1 MDIFE
6 QLENLNVSE
15 ECFDDILDIVE
26 ELLNEDELHDT
37 KAIRRK
43 AEKNSKILNKEIKA
57 NSKELGKAQYD
68 NMIAGGDAQSLVATA
83 RWSRKEKG
91 NQDEGTKNL
100 CSNANQAVKK
110 AIKTSQ
116 KAQALHN
123 KDTDLTCMFGKC
135 DSLKKENIIIKDK
148 RIFNNNKLFSDE
160 FKY

>member
-6 QLENLNVSE
+6 GLENLNVSE
-15 ECFDDILDIVE
+15 ECFDDIISMIE
-26 ELLNEDELHDT
+26 ELLSEDELHDT
-37 KAIRRK
+37 KAERRN
-43 AEKNSKILNKEIKA
+43 AQKNSKILNKEIKA
-57 NSKELGKAQYD
+57 NNKELAKAQYD

-116 KAQALHN
+116 KVQDLHK
-123 KDTDLTCMFGKC
+123 KDNDLT
-135 DSLKKENIIIKDK
+135 LKK
-148 RIFNNNKLFSDE
+148 FNQDDRARRAQEKVNQLVEKI
-160 FKY
+160 

>member
-6 QLENLNVSE
+6 SLENLAVSE
-15 ECFDDILDIVE
+15 ECFDDILDIVKSV
-26 ELLNEDELHDT
+26 LNEDELQDT
-37 KAIRRK
+37 KATRRN
-43 AEKNSKILNKEIKA
+43 AQKNSKILKKEMKA
-57 NSKELGKAQYD
+57 NDKELGKAQYN

-116 KAQALHN
+116 KVQDLRN
-123 KDTDLTCMFGKC
+123 KGTDLA
-135 DSLKKENIIIKDK
+135 LKKMNQDDRARKAQEKVNQIV
-148 RIFNNNKLFSDE
+148 NN
-160 FKY
+160 

>member
-6 QLENLNVSE
+6 SLENLNVSE
-15 ECFDDILDIVE
+15 ECFDDIINMVKNI
-26 ELLNEDELHDT
+26 LNEDELHDT
-37 KAIRRK
+37 KAIRRN
-43 AEKNSKILNKEIKA
+43 AQKNSKILKKEMKA
-57 NSKELGKAQYD
+57 NDKELGRAQHN

-116 KAQALHN
+116 KVQDLRN
-123 KDTDLTCMFGKC
+123 KDTDLA
-135 DSLKKENIIIKDK
+135 LKKMSQDDRARKAQEKVNQIV
-148 RIFNNNKLFSDE
+148 NN
-160 FKY
+160 

>member
-15 ECFDDILDIVE
+15 ECFDDIMDIVE
-26 ELLNEDELHDT
+26 DLLNEDELHDT

-57 NSKELGKAQYD
+57 NNKELGKAQYD

-116 KAQALHN
+116 KVQDLHN
-123 KDTDLTCMFGKC
+123 KDTDLT
-135 DSLKKENIIIKDK
+135 LKKMNQDDK
-148 RIFNNNKLFSDE
+148 ARKAREKVNQLANN
-160 FKY
+160 

>member
-6 QLENLNVSE
+6 SLENLPVSE
-15 ECFDDILDIVE
+15 ECFDDIINMVKNV
-26 ELLNEDELHDT
+26 LNEDELQDT
-37 KAIRRK
+37 KSIRRN
-43 AEKNSKILNKEIKA
+43 AQKNSKILNKEIKA
-57 NSKELGKAQYD
+57 NNKELGKAQYD

-116 KAQALHN
+116 KVQDLRN
-123 KDTDLTCMFGKC
+123 KDTDLA
-135 DSLKKENIIIKDK
+135 LKKMNQDDRARKAQKKVNQIV
-148 RIFNNNKLFSDE
+148 NN
-160 FKY
+160 